1 MLYGNSNVEF
11 ANKCI
16 EAVRNL
22 EKSHLMADY
31 AKKLYESRYEW
42 EKIGVNYN
50 RFLNSETKGFNR

>member
-22 EKSHLMADY
+22 EKSHLVADN
-31 AKKLYESRYEW
+31 AKELYESRYEW
-42 EKIGVNYN
+42 GKIGVNYN
-50 RFLNSETKGFNR
+50 KFLNSEMKGFNR